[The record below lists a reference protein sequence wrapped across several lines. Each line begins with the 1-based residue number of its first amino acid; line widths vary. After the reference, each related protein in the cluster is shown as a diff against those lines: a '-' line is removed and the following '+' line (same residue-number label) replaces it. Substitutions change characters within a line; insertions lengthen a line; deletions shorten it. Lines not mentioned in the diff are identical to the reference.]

1 MSAYSYSQEPWS
13 LTDLYSSFDA
23 PEVQQSLTELE
34 NLLTSFQTFRSLLQ
48 PDLSV
53 VDFHQILTAYE
64 QLNHLISRLIGF
76 AYLSFYA
83 NTQDQQAQ
91 AFVAKIQQ
99 ITAQAQNSIL
109 FFSLWWKELADE
121 NANHLLASSGD
132 YHYWLE
138 ALRLQKPFTL
148 SESEE
153 KIINLKNVNGST
165 ALVNLYDSM
174 TNRYSFKLEL
184 NGQIKELTR
193 GELASYYRDP
203 NPDLR
208 AQAYRALHQI
218 YAQDAPILGQI
229 YQALVRDW
237 RSENLDLRAFH
248 SPMAVRNLQNDI
260 PDEVAD
266 TLLEVCRTNAPLFHR
281 YFQLKAKWLGMEKL
295 RRYDIYAPVTAAA
308 KQYPYAN
315 AVELVLTSFRE
326 FDPEIAQLAQR
337 VFDEHHI
344 DSEVRKG
351 KQGGAFCAGL
361 VPDLTPWILQS
372 YQGRPYDVS
381 TLAHELGHAIHA
393 MLAAHHSAMTFH
405 SSLPLAETASTFAEM
420 LLIDRLLA
428 EEADSSVQQAVLFAQ
443 MDDAYST
450 ILRQAYLAIFERV
463 AHDQIAKGAAVDDL
477 SKLYLELLK
486 EQFGDSLDLS
496 EDFQVEW
503 VEIPHIYHTPFY
515 VYAYAFG
522 QLLVLSLYQQY
533 LQEGEG
539 FKARYKAILAAGG
552 SDSPERILERAGIN
566 IRSATFWQG
575 GFDVVANLLHKLE
588 QLPIP
593 QAV

>member
-1 MSAYSYSQEPWS
+1 MPAYSYQQESWS
-13 LTDLYSSFDA
+13 LADLYSGVDA
-23 PEVQQSLTELE
+23 PEVQQTLTELE
-34 NLLTSFQTFRSLLQ
+34 SRLTTFQTFRASLQ
-48 PDLSV
+48 PNLATPQ
-53 VDFHQILTAYE
+53 FHLILTAYE
-64 QLNHLISRLIGF
+64 QLNRLISRLIGF

-99 ITAQAQNSIL
+99 VTAQAQNSTL
-109 FFSLWWKELADE
+109 FFSLWWKELADDD
-121 NANHLLASSGD
+121 AHRLLATSGD

-174 TNRYSFKLEL
+174 TNRYSFKLEVK
-184 NGQIKELTR
+184 GEMKELTR

-203 NPDLR
+203 DPDLR
-208 AQAYRALHQI
+208 ARAYQTLHQV
-218 YAQDAPILGQI
+218 YAQDAPVLGQI
-229 YQALVRDW
+229 YQTLVRDW
-237 RSENLDLRAFH
+237 RSENLDLRTFR
-248 SPMAVRNLQNDI
+248 SPIAVRNLVNDI
-260 PDEVAD
+260 PDEVVD
-266 TLLEVCRTNAPLFHR
+266 TLLEVCRANAPLFHR
-281 YFQLKAKWLGMEKL
+281 YFQLKAKWLGVEKL
-295 RRYDIYAPVTAAA
+295 RRYDIYAPVTATT
-308 KQYPYAN
+308 KQYPYAD
-315 AVELVLTSFRE
+315 AVELVLASFQE
-326 FDPEIAQLAQR
+326 FDPEIAYLAQR

-361 VPDLTPWILQS
+361 VPDLTPWVLQS

-393 MLAAHHSAMTFH
+393 MLASHHAALTFH
-405 SSLPLAETASTFAEM
+405 SSLPLAETASTFGEM

-428 EEADSSVQQAVLFAQ
+428 EEADTSVQQAVLFTQ
-443 MDDAYST
+443 MDDAYGT
-450 ILRQAYLAIFERV
+450 ILRQAYLALFERA
-463 AHDQIAKGAAVDDL
+463 AHDRVADGASVDEL
-477 SKLYLELLK
+477 SKLYLDLLQ

-496 EDFQVEW
+496 DDFQVEW
-503 VEIPHIYHTPFY
+503 VEIPHIYSTPFY

-533 LQEGEG
+533 LQEGEA
-539 FKARYKAILAAGG
+539 FKPRYKAILAAGG

-566 IRSATFWQG
+566 IRSTSFWQG
-575 GFDVVANLLHKLE
+575 GFDVVANLLYKLE

-593 QAV
+593 Q